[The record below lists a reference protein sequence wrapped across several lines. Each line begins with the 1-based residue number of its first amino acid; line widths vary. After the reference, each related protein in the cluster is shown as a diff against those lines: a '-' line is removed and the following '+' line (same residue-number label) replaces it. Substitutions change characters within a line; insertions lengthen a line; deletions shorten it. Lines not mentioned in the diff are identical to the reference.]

1 MNERFSTTWSKS
13 YSKSPFCLRGH
24 LHAVHLAVQLAE
36 RRRPAAQVE
45 EPRALEAGFDRRS
58 LRQEL
63 VESLLAGQ
71 RHLLQIGVRLD
82 ALGTVVGRAAA
93 QPGDSLAA
101 VRPSIGALGPPTR
114 LAASAKASTM
124 WAQRMKNFECG
135 ILLTEVSDQ
144 LRPM

>member
-1 MNERFSTTWSKS
+1 MASR
-13 YSKSPFCLRGH
+13 
-24 LHAVHLAVQLAE
+24 
-36 RRRPAAQVE
+36 
-45 EPRALEAGFDRRS
+45 
-58 LRQEL
+58 
-63 VESLLAGQ
+63 
-71 RHLLQIGVRLD
+71 
-82 ALGTVVGRAAA
+82 
-93 QPGDSLAA
+93 A

>member
-1 MNERFSTTWSKS
+1 MVEVIHEVAVQLARN
-13 YSKSPFCLRGH
+13 

-45 EPRALEAGFDRRS
+45 EPCALEAGLDAA
-58 LRQEL
+58 LVAQEL

-71 RHLLQIGVRLD
+71 RNLLQIGIGLD

-93 QPGDSLAA
+93 QVGDGLAGRQT
-101 VRPSIGALGPPTR
+101 VDRGIG
-114 LAASAKASTM
+114 ASAKASTM